1 MDNIGYT
8 TLSRQ
13 SGLLKELEVVANNI
27 ANASTTGFRREDVTF
42 AEFIDRLGKGDDSLS
57 MTAALV
63 RRIDSSQG
71 TLNPTGGP
79 FDLAIQGEGYFLIGT
94 PQGPM
99 LTRAGD
105 FTTNESGELVTPEG
119 HHLLDLGGAP
129 IFVPPDAGDFAI
141 GTDGTVQANG
151 LPLAQIGLVAPDDP
165 TDLQR
170 RGNGLFE
177 SPGGF
182 SPVADAVILQ
192 GFTEA
197 ANVNPIAEIS
207 RLIEV
212 QRSYEQGQKFMD
224 QEDERIRNVIQT
236 IGR

>member
-27 ANASTTGFRREDVTF
+27 ANASTTGFRREDATF
-42 AEFIDRLGKGDDSLS
+42 AEYIQKLGRGDESLS

-63 RRIDSSQG
+63 RRIDATQG
-71 TLNPTGGP
+71 ALTPTGNP
-79 FDLAIQGEGYFLIGT
+79 FDLAIQGEGYFQIGT

-99 LTRAGD
+99 LTRAGA
-105 FTTNESGELVTPEG
+105 FSTNENGELVTPDG
-119 HHLLDLGGAP
+119 YPLLDLGGAP
-129 IFVPPDAGDFAI
+129 IFVPPDASDFAV

-151 LPLAQIGLVAPDDP
+151 LPLAQIGLVLPNDP
-165 TDLQR
+165 TGLQR
-170 RGNGLFE
+170 RGAGLFE
-177 SPGGF
+177 SPGGVV
-182 SPVADAVILQ
+182 PVEGAVILQ

-236 IGR
+236 LGR